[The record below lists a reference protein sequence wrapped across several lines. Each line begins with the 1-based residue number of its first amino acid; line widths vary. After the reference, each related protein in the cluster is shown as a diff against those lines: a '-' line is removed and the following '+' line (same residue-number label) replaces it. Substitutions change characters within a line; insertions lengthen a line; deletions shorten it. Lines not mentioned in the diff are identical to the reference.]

1 MKTNTNKIELGIIDY
16 SKFKNETT
24 EEYNRRIE
32 KFEEVVQEERYK
44 NNLIHLEKLKLMT
57 ENEQKTYL
65 EELLKQGQKDLSNC
79 YPKL

>member
-65 EELLKQGQKDLSNC
+65 EELLKQGQKDLSNY